1 MYNSMKKVFSEN
13 PENDLWRELLT
24 FSYDENVKKY
34 LLQKGLSCDDEIINI
49 ITGSFLQ
56 AFEYYKLAKEANL
69 QIAPLLLYYGSTNLL
84 NGMSVLMSGEKCDI
98 KNHGMKIH
106 PDNINNMADT
116 KISFLSADSGGVHV
130 FSKSFGYNINLTEYG
145 DWYLKEFL
153 DSIAEIH
160 DDYVNCYKDD
170 ISKIILLDVFNTQDG
185 KVEKVYYTQD
195 NKEQIIAQLCNVDNF
210 DKSYLHPTSAA
221 KHDSNEEYFV
231 LRHKINGKDISEIS
245 YSGQPY
251 LRASH
256 LKNSK
261 NITVP
266 TVINMYVSLFVLA
279 SLCRYY
285 PEKWSPFVQK
295 DTTGEKLLIEKFLFF
310 SRRIIPNI
318 VLDYL
323 LNKKVLYVS
332 DKYQPTDTVKHVS
345 EHEVKELIKREVMQ
359 QKERDILLKKS
370 KI

>member
-1 MYNSMKKVFSEN
+1 MYSSIKKVFSEN
-13 PENDLWRELLT
+13 PENDLWRELLQ
-24 FSYDENVKKY
+24 FSYDENVKRY
-34 LLQKGLSCDDEIINI
+34 LFEKGLENNEEIINI

-56 AFEYYKLAKEANL
+56 AFEYYKLSKTANL

-84 NGMSVLMSGEKCDI
+84 NGMCVLTSGEKCDI

-106 PDNINNMADT
+106 PDGIKKIADT
-116 KISFLSADSGGVHV
+116 KVTFLSADSGGVHI
-130 FSKSFGYNINLTEYG
+130 FSKVFGFQLNLTEYG
-145 DWYLKEFL
+145 DWYLKDFL

-160 DDYVNCYKDD
+160 EDYVNCYKNDEG
-170 ISKIILLDVFNTQDG
+170 KIILLDVFNTPDG
-185 KVEKVYYTQD
+185 KVEKVYFSQE
-195 NKEQIIAQLCNVDNF
+195 NKEKIAEKLYGVDNF
-210 DKSYLHPTSAA
+210 NKSYLQPTMA
-221 KHDSNEEYFV
+221 KSFNSSEEYFV
-231 LRHKINGKDISEIS
+231 LRHKINGKDISEIA

-256 LKNSK
+256 MKNSK

-266 TVINMYVSLFVLA
+266 TIINMYVSLFILA

-295 DTTGEKLLIEKFLFF
+295 DTTGEKLLMEKFLFF

-318 VLDYL
+318 VLDFL
-323 LNKKVLYVS
+323 TNKKVLYVS
-332 DKYQPTDTVKHVS
+332 DKYQPTETIKLVG
-345 EHEVKELIKREVMQ
+345 EHEVKEIVKREVALQ
-359 QKERDILLKKS
+359 REREVMIRKS